1 MEVFLIRL
9 LQFLLAISLLVLL
22 HELGHFTFAKL
33 FKVRVTKFYLFFN
46 PKFHILSTYDTWVR
60 RLLKLKPEVV
70 PTKAPEAPLSS
81 PEGDTIDP
89 KEAPSGAAEK
99 EYVGTE
105 YGLGWLPLGGYC
117 AIDGMIDETNQKL
130 SADPKPWEFRTKPVW
145 QRLLIMV
152 GGVLVNF
159 LLALF
164 IYSMILFHWGETYVP
179 VEKMTLGMKFNSE
192 AKALGFQDGD
202 ILVSTNRGKLKKFD
216 DDLFREVSK
225 ARTVN
230 VIRQG
235 QPVAINI
242 PENTDL
248 NLLNM
253 FKSTPMFMRPF
264 LPAVVD
270 SVMPGTAAAQIG
282 LQPGDSILAINGKAI
297 DSHNEFTDEI
307 ARLGD
312 VLATAKTPAD
322 SLRVR
327 TVELVIGRWVE
338 STLPDSLTASE
349 SSSSLLTSH
358 SSLITPH
365 SSLITHHS
373 SLQTDTLQA
382 VLSPQLTLGFVTL
395 SSYEPTTFRYGF
407 LESIPAGIGYGWHK
421 LSGYVSDMQY
431 VFTSE
436 GAKSLGGFGAIGS
449 LFPEAWD
456 WHRFWEMTAFLS
468 IILAFMN
475 ILPIP
480 ALDGGHVLFLLY
492 EMITRRKPSEKFMI
506 RAEYIGF
513 GIIVLLMVVAN
524 LNDILRWLGY
534 M

>member
-22 HELGHFTFAKL
+22 HELGHFTFAKI
-33 FKVRVTKFYLFFN
+33 FKVRVNKFYLFFN
-46 PKFHILSTYDTWVR
+46 PKFHIASTYDNWVR
-60 RLLKLKPEVV
+60 RLLRLKPEVV
-70 PTKAPEAPLSS
+70 PTKEV
-81 PEGDTIDP
+81 EEEDKDGN
-89 KEAPSGAAEK
+89 KEKKTVK

-117 AIDGMIDETNQKL
+117 AIDGMIDETNTKL
-130 SADPKPWEFRTKPVW
+130 SEETHPWEFRTKPTW
-145 QRLLIMV
+145 QRLLIMI

-164 IYSMILFHWGETYVP
+164 IYSMILFTWGETYVP
-179 VEKMTLGMKFNSE
+179 VEKMTHGMEFNAE

-202 ILVSTNRGKLKKFD
+202 VLVSTDRGPLKKWD
-216 DDLFREVSK
+216 DDLFRQISK
-225 ARTVN
+225 ARQVN
-230 VIRQG
+230 VLRDG
-235 QPVAINI
+235 KPVTINI
-242 PENTDL
+242 PESVDL

-253 FKSTPMFMRPF
+253 FKATPMFMRVWM
-264 LPAVVD
+264 PAVAD
-270 SVMPGTAAAQIG
+270 SIIPGTAAAEIG
-282 LQPGDSILAINGKAI
+282 MMPGDTIVGINGKTVT
-297 DSHNEFTDEI
+297 SYNQFQDEI
-307 ARLGD
+307 ARLRD
-312 VLATAKTPAD
+312 VLEAKPAD
-322 SLRVR
+322 SMKVR
-327 TVELVIGRWVE
+327 QVEIVLKRRAALSSPETAAPLSSPEGDTNVLQSNEAPSGAVGGA
-338 STLPDSLTASE
+338 TLGL
-349 SSSSLLTSH
+349 
-358 SSLITPH
+358 
-365 SSLITHHS
+365 
-373 SLQTDTLQA
+373 DTL
-382 VLSPQLTLGFVTL
+382 SVTL
-395 SSYEPTTFRYGF
+395 SADLKLGFFPVQLYEPTTFKYGF
-407 LESIPAGIGYGWHK
+407 FESIPAGIGYGWHK
-421 LSGYVSDMQY
+421 LCGYVSDMQY

-449 LFPEAWD
+449 LFPEVWD

-492 EMITRRKPSEKFMI
+492 EMITGRKPSEKFMI

-513 GIIVLLMVVAN
+513 GILVLLMVVAN